1 MISSKVSFQDAF
13 DAVQKFGSRRAAA
26 KELGVDE
33 KTVRRALKRV
43 TENPDITDPDHQ
55 IVRRSRLQKTPD
67 GIEWVITERAKGQN
81 PNTVRDIYKAIADEY
96 LRPLP
101 LIEAPA
107 APLSGDDL
115 LNVYTITDFHLGA
128 MALKREG
135 GADWDMDIA
144 EKTLRRV
151 YRAMLDQAPNTHTCV
166 VAQLG
171 DLLHWD
177 GLAALT
183 PTSGHLL
190 DASTRFPELCRV
202 AGKLMVWLVREA
214 LKKHQHV
221 HVLAAEGNHDLA
233 SSAWLRTLLGL
244 MFEDNP
250 RVTVDE
256 SQVPY
261 YAYEWGKTGLV
272 WHHGHLTRPEKL
284 ASVAASMFREMWGRC
299 PHMYGHMGDK
309 HHFQKGKDD
318 NGMTVLQHTTLT
330 ARDSYTSRHGWFSER
345 AASAYTYSKQWGEV
359 GFVRVTPDMVG
370 CG

>member
-1 MISSKVSFQDAF
+1 MIQSKVSFQDAF
-13 DAVQKFGSRRAAA
+13 DAVQKHGSRRAAA

-81 PNTVRDIYKAIADEY
+81 PNTVRDIYAAIGREY
-96 LRPLP
+96 LTPYP
-101 LIEAPA
+101 LITAPDPA
-107 APLSGDDL
+107 KVRADL
-115 LNVYTITDFHLGA
+115 LNVYTITDFHLG
-128 MALKREG
+128 MLALKREG
-135 GADWDMDIA
+135 GADWNMEIA
-144 EKTLRRV
+144 EKTLRLV
-151 YRAMLDQAPNTHTCV
+151 YGDMLKKAPDADTCV

-177 GLAALT
+177 GLLALT
-183 PTSGHLL
+183 PTSGHVL

-202 AGKLMVWLVREA
+202 AGKLMVWLVTEA

-221 HVLAAEGNHDLA
+221 HVLAVEGNHDLA
-233 SSAWLRTLLGL
+233 SSAWLRTMLGIL
-244 MFEDNP
+244 FEDNP
-250 RVTVDE
+250 RVTIDE

-261 YAYEWGKTGLV
+261 YAYEWGNTGLV
-272 WHHGHLTRPEKL
+272 WHHGHLTRPEKM
-284 ASVAASMFREMWGRC
+284 ASVSAAMFREMWGRC
-299 PHMYGHMGDK
+299 KFMHASMGDK
-309 HHFQKGKDD
+309 HHFMKGKDD
-318 NGMTVLQHTTLT
+318 NGMTVIQHPTLT

-359 GFVRVTPDMVG
+359 GYVRVTPEMVG
-370 CG
+370 C